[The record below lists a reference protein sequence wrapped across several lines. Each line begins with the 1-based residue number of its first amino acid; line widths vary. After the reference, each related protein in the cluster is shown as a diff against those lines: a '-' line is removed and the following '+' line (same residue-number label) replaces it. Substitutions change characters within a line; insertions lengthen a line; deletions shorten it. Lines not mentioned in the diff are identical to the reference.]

1 MFREYYS
8 TINNP
13 YRRENFE
20 EASLVNAK
28 YEQLWNT
35 HPYYF
40 VVENFD
46 AYNQS
51 DGWAQKSAKVFEII
65 EKFLLSED

>member
-1 MFREYYS
+1 M
-8 TINNP
+8 IV
-13 YRRENFE
+13 NFE
-20 EASLVNAK
+20 NIYFKNPKNLLLLVVNKK

-35 HPYYF
+35 HPSYF

-46 AYNQS
+46 AFSQS
-51 DGWAQKSAKVFEII
+51 EGWIQKSAKVFEII